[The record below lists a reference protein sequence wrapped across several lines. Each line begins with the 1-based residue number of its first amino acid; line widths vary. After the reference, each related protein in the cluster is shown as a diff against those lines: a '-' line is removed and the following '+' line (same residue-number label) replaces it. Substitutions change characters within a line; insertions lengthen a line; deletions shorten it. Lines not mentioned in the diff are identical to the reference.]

1 MYDNYTGV
9 ASELFKAI
17 QENSLRKVKTL
28 FEDNN
33 YENVK
38 CDLFGYT
45 PLMAAS
51 KLSLFTENTVLINY
65 LIEESNIDETDNG
78 ISFKR

>member
-33 YENVK
+33 YNK
-38 CDLFGYT
+38 
-45 PLMAAS
+45 
-51 KLSLFTENTVLINY
+51 N
-65 LIEESNIDETDNG
+65 
-78 ISFKR
+78 